1 VKKEGSSAR
10 LDELDFY
17 DFGLGKNGMIDNDQ
31 SFFIIIFY
39 KMTFQQGIPMV
50 QSDFV

>member
-1 VKKEGSSAR
+1 MKNEGSSSR
-10 LDELDFY
+10 PDELDFY
-17 DFGLGKNGMIDNDQ
+17 DFDLRKNDMIDNDQ